1 LPLVQQMRAEVAA
14 GRMDV
19 SSFSEDLRQ
28 IEGSIQTSR
37 RIFGGMLSFAR
48 GSVQNTVSA
57 NIKQAIDNT
66 RAILKDGLER
76 RGIHVV
82 LELERDLPEVQGSQG
97 DLEQLFLNLLTNSRD
112 AMPLGGRLLIAGR
125 RAEQSI
131 ELVIEDTG
139 GGIPPE
145 NLPKVFEPFFST
157 KPEGNGLGLSICR
170 SIVWQM
176 QGKLDINSTPGVGT
190 RVTVII
196 PVSPQ

>member
-1 LPLVQQMRAEVAA
+1 M
-14 GRMDV
+14 
-19 SSFSEDLRQ
+19 
-28 IEGSIQTSR
+28 
-37 RIFGGMLSFAR
+37 
-48 GSVQNTVSA
+48 
-57 NIKQAIDNT
+57 
-66 RAILKDGLER
+66 
-76 RGIHVV
+76 
-82 LELERDLPEVQGSQG
+82 
-97 DLEQLFLNLLTNSRD
+97 
-112 AMPLGGRLLIAGR
+112 LIAGR